1 MRHFKPPALSLLCPS
16 LYPSITVPPT
26 PYSLLPFPPPPSLPT
41 PLILLP
47 FLPPPFLHP
56 YPPPTHTG
64 TLYGIAHSTM
74 AIGSGGGI
82 VGCEGVT
89 LLPPGSRWLSLA
101 LACLQVDTREIDQ
114 DFDEDDVLAGKSTKK
129 FVISLLRCLLYV
141 ICSLLFCSHIFLLP
155 FI

>member
-1 MRHFKPPALSLLCPS
+1 MQTSDVNA
-16 LYPSITVPPT
+16 
-26 PYSLLPFPPPPSLPT
+26 PSLPT
-41 PLILLP
+41 LLPSLSTSPVTSLRSLPLLLSLPSSPSLPLQSPPSHCFILLP
-47 FLPPPFLHP
+47 CHLSSISPSYTSSSLPLFIHTSLTSYSSSLPPSHS
-56 YPPPTHTG
+56 G

-114 DFDEDDVLAGKSTKK
+114 DFDEDDVLAGKSNKK
-129 FVISLLRCLLYV
+129 
-141 ICSLLFCSHIFLLP
+141 
-155 FI
+155 